1 MDLVKNNLYIQIKQI
16 LDEARK
22 QAYRSIN
29 SVMVQAYW
37 NIGRIIVEEEQKG
50 KNRAE
55 YGKYLLKSLSDKLTA
70 DYGKGF
76 KVTNLKYFRQFFLSF
91 PKSHALRDQL
101 SWTHYRLLMRV
112 KNQKA
117 RDFYIEES
125 ISENWSSRAL
135 ERQINSFYYERLLS
149 SKIKEPVIEEAK
161 DKTKKLELQ
170 PQDIIKDPTILEF
183 LNMNQDTSYL
193 EKELE
198 QALIDKLQDFLLE
211 LGKGFC
217 FVARQKRISTETS
230 HFYIDLV
237 FYNYLL
243 KCFVL
248 IDLKTGKLAHQDIG
262 QMDMY
267 VRLFENEM
275 KSADDNPTIG
285 IILCA
290 QKDETIVKYS
300 VLKESKQIF
309 ASKYQMVLPT
319 EEEFIRE
326 IEREKDLIIMEKKL
340 MKD

>member
-230 HFYIDLV
+230 HFYIELV

-326 IEREKDLIIMEKKL
+326 IEH
-340 MKD
+340 

>member
-230 HFYIDLV
+230 HFYIELV